1 MMMKVPINS
10 ENIKITS
17 RGVVMDNISS
27 ITAKPI
33 LLIE

>member
-17 RGVVMDNISS
+17 RYGNRQYYYQG
-27 ITAKPI
+27 I
-33 LLIE
+33 LI